1 MAKTFEIGYIYKIT
15 NLINNKL
22 YIGQTTK
29 SLEWRWLKHQKD
41 SLTYKYKLETKFAR
55 AIRKYGVDNFKIE
68 LLETLTNCTRKQ
80 LTECEHFWVMKLN
93 TINDGYNVQDPLV
106 SCGGNTYAGKTES
119 EMEQIKEKIRQT
131 KMSGKNPNAHAV
143 KCLNIETNEIIYFD
157 TAEDARRYF
166 NYSNHQ
172 FVTRRCMN
180 MLKCPFQGKY
190 KFAYV
195 ENDFI

>member
-1 MAKTFEIGYIYKIT
+1 MAKTFEVGYIYKIT
-15 NLINNKL
+15 NQINNKL

-29 SLEWRWLKHQKD
+29 DLEWRWLKHQKD
-41 SLTYKYKLETKFAR
+41 SIGKYKLDTKFSR
-55 AIRKYGVDNFKIE
+55 ALRKYGVDNFIVEE
-68 LLETLTNCTRKQ
+68 LERLENCTRKQ
-80 LTECEHFWVMKLN
+80 LTEREHFWVVTLN
-93 TINDGYNVQDPLV
+93 TIETGYNVQDPLV
-106 SCGGNTYAGKTES
+106 SSGGNTYAGKSES
-119 EMEQIKEKIRQT
+119 EMSEIKEKIRQT
-131 KMSGKNPNAHAV
+131 KLSGKNPNAHAV

-180 MLKCPFQGKY
+180 MLKCPFLGKY
-190 KFAYV
+190 KFAYK